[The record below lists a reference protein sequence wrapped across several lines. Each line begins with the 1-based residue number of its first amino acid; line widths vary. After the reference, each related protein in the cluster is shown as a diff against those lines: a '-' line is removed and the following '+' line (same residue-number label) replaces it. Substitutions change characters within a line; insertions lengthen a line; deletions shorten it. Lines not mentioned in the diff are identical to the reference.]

1 MCRLP
6 RIHTFNAV
14 CAWLQHGLLQIC
26 LLHTGCKYRQCYILL
41 QSKPSQ
47 TLLYSNID
55 CYCAGLMVDNTY
67 HAGTVRDV
75 AAMNAASSTGYT
87 MTNAATNTSADS
99 QLTVHDFLSG
109 MAQLRDV
116 LDNTNDN
123 NINFSPDTVWREK
136 DSKQNP
142 NARTL

>member
-1 MCRLP
+1 
-6 RIHTFNAV
+6 
-14 CAWLQHGLLQIC
+14 
-26 LLHTGCKYRQCYILL
+26 
-41 QSKPSQ
+41 
-47 TLLYSNID
+47 
-55 CYCAGLMVDNTY
+55 MVDNTY

-109 MAQLRDV
+109 LAQLRDV

-123 NINFSPDTVWREK
+123 NIGFAPDTVCCSFVLDHNLAGLHASLVAYMSSNMHYVACYSCIRVIK
-136 DSKQNP
+136 HGLCHVLQNCQYIIP
-142 NARTL
+142 AA

>member
-1 MCRLP
+1 
-6 RIHTFNAV
+6 
-14 CAWLQHGLLQIC
+14 
-26 LLHTGCKYRQCYILL
+26 
-41 QSKPSQ
+41 
-47 TLLYSNID
+47 
-55 CYCAGLMVDNTY
+55 MVDNTY

-109 MAQLRDV
+109 LAQLRDV

-123 NINFSPDTVWREK
+123 NVGFAPDMVCCSLCRIIALLGFMPHRLH
-136 DSKQNP
+136 S
-142 NARTL
+142 RM